1 MWIDAF
7 ENVMKLN
14 YKNNEIKRQ
23 RHIKYKPNFYYKIL
37 KTWNY
42 SVKLLWKSLND
53 THQLFFW
60 IPQHW
65 PTTGSWMVNIQW
77 TTVWLALFQ
86 FIVIFTEG
94 KTEAQTNNVL
104 KVTQVHNERHSI
116 EFYISKTLPG
126 IPINPSE
133 NFKYL

>member
-1 MWIDAF
+1 MELLSQIA
-7 ENVMKLN
+7 MKVSKWYTPAVFLDSTTLTN
-14 YKNNEIKRQ
+14 
-23 RHIKYKPNFYYKIL
+23 
-37 KTWNY
+37 
-42 SVKLLWKSLND
+42 
-53 THQLFFW
+53 
-60 IPQHW
+60 
-65 PTTGSWMVNIQW
+65 TGSWMINTQW
-77 TTVWLALFQ
+77 TTIWLALFQ